1 QFKPE
6 FSSQADVGLSYTSKI
21 INAQASLFIN
31 QIDNYIYNQRLL
43 GASGGDSLSNSG
55 GQPYPTY
62 KFQQGK
68 VLLYGIE
75 ANIDFHIINRLH
87 FDNAIS

>member
-1 QFKPE
+1 NISEISANGVHPGTGFYQVGNAQFKPE

-55 GQPYPTY
+55 
-62 KFQQGK
+62 
-68 VLLYGIE
+68 
-75 ANIDFHIINRLH
+75 
-87 FDNAIS
+87 